1 MMQFRKLGKDT
12 VDLYLDYLK
21 IAMREESHMMTA
33 EAIDEDG
40 IRKRIGDPFFQKTTS
55 ILAVE
60 DGAAVGRIEFLF
72 YGCMQDGYKMAYVD
86 WVYVLPEHRHKG
98 VAQALFRE
106 FEKECA
112 AFGIDQYYL
121 IRSEK
126 PEADRFYRAFPGAE
140 LSREPM
146 LRCYFTK

>member
-1 MMQFRKLGKDT
+1 MLFRKLGQDT

-21 IAMREESHMMTA
+21 IAMHKEPHMMTA
-33 EAIDEDG
+33 EDIDEEG

-60 DGAAVGRIEFLF
+60 DGAAVGRIEFHF

-106 FEKECA
+106 FEQECA
-112 AFGIDQYYL
+112 AFGIDQYDL

-140 LSREPM
+140 LSHEPM
-146 LRCYFTK
+146 LRHYFTK

>member
-1 MMQFRKLGKDT
+1 MLFRKLGQDT

-21 IAMREESHMMTA
+21 IAMRKEPHMMTA
-33 EAIDEDG
+33 EAIDEEG

-60 DGAAVGRIEFLF
+60 DGAAVGRIEFHF

-112 AFGIDQYYL
+112 VFGIDQYYL

-126 PEADRFYRAFPGAE
+126 PEADRFYRAFPDAE